1 MVRKIKPVSRFTKI
15 EEEIDR
21 IIGEVF
27 FHKKD
32 FFGLDEGWIPHV
44 DIYEK
49 ENEIAIETEIPGV
62 SQKDIT
68 ILLHSNRIEIRGV
81 KRENLRAAK
90 VRYLRLERESGTFR
104 RIVYLPASVVPEKT
118 KAILSNGILT
128 IILRKPGKKKEKE
141 VMVKIQE
148 TRENSGRKK

>member
-1 MVRKIKPVSRFTKI
+1 MVRKIKPVPRFAKI

-27 FHKKD
+27 FQKKD
-32 FFGLDEGWIPHV
+32 FLGLDEGWIPHV

-49 ENEIAIETEIPGV
+49 DNEIAIETEVPGV

-81 KRENLRAAK
+81 KRENLGAAK
-90 VRYLRLERESGTFR
+90 IKYLRLEREYGTFR
-104 RIVYLPASVVPEKT
+104 RILYLPASAVPEKT
-118 KAILSNGILT
+118 KAFLSNGILT
-128 IILRKPGKKKEKE
+128 IILMKPKKKEEKE

-148 TRENSGRKK
+148 PGEISGRKK